1 MSSPFPGMDPYL
13 EAPGLWPL
21 FHHQMVVGLAEVLQP
36 SLGERYRLQFG
47 TRAYTTEMPLFTS
60 VVREEHHE
68 SFAEVRQRSNNR
80 LVTLVE
86 LISPTNRKSA
96 EGRYEYLARRDAARK
111 QGANLVESDL
121 VLQGQSCLDLSTEG
135 LPEFDYAVS
144 VCRATRP
151 DRYELYTTTVQ
162 KKLPRIRV
170 PLASDDRDLVV
181 DVQAVFTR
189 CYGRFLAGK
198 VDYQKPP
205 PARLKDVDEQ
215 WMDHLLREQKLRM

>member
-13 EAPGLWPL
+13 EAPGVWPL
-21 FHHQMVVGLAEVLQP
+21 FHHQMIVGLAEVLQP

-47 TRAYTTEMPLFTS
+47 TRVYTTEMPLFTS

-68 SFAEVRQRSNNR
+68 SFADVRQRSNNR
-80 LVTLVE
+80 LLTLGN
-86 LISPTNRKSA
+86 LFTPPNANTS
-96 EGRYEYLARRDAARK
+96 EGRTESLSRRDAARK
-111 QGANLVESDL
+111 QGANLVELDL
-121 VLQGQSCLDLSTEG
+121 VLQGRSCLDLSTEG

-170 PLASDDRDLVV
+170 TQASDHRAL
-181 DVQAVFTR
+181 
-189 CYGRFLAGK
+189 
-198 VDYQKPP
+198 
-205 PARLKDVDEQ
+205 
-215 WMDHLLREQKLRM
+215 